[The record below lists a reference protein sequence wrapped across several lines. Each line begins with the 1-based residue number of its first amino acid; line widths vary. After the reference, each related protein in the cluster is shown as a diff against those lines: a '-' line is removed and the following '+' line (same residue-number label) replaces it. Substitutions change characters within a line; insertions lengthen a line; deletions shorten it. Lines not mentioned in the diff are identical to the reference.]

1 MLTNLLTKTTKKHLK
16 KNRHSYKCLI
26 LLMVP
31 KAGLEPARVS
41 PLPPQDSVS
50 TKFHHFG
57 TTLILYKN
65 YCVDLDCVSSEEGL
79 FSGLRG
85 TAGCS
90 IGISGLE
97 IIELLGLLLEI

>member
-1 MLTNLLTKTTKKHLK
+1 MTISVKPFL
-16 KNRHSYKCLI
+16 

-57 TTLILYKN
+57 KSYAIILFGPAFWI
-65 YCVDLDCVSSEEGL
+65 EHRAIQ
-79 FSGLRG
+79 SGRLQVG
-85 TAGCS
+85 KLS
-90 IGISGLE
+90 VLWVPFY
-97 IIELLGLLLEI
+97 